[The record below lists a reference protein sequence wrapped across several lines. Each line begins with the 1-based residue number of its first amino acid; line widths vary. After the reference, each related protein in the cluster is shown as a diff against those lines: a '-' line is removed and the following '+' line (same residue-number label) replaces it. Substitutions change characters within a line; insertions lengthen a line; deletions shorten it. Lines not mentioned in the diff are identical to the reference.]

1 MDLAIWNF
9 GIQEQTYFG
18 PETQEVFSN
27 CPTFENGYMVI
38 NEAPGFGMD
47 IDEVKAAKY
56 PLPKEPW
63 YRPIMRR
70 PDGTP
75 VRP

>member
-1 MDLAIWNF
+1 
-9 GIQEQTYFG
+9 
-18 PETQEVFSN
+18 
-27 CPTFENGYMVI
+27 VI